1 MSPTYGCPVV
11 LVTRVGSFFFFSFK
25 KRNGNITF
33 LYAENSVGPGQ
44 LVSISLAIGII
55 QVQYEL
61 IMEVV
66 QC

>member
-1 MSPTYGCPVV
+1 
-11 LVTRVGSFFFFSFK
+11 
-25 KRNGNITF
+25 